1 MTVLKLLEQSCPI
14 GFNKIGKSFFFF
26 FISFHQIMA
35 VKNGS
40 GTETKH
46 DSLHSSRKKKKSRRK
61 QYHGGSKEVCSWREE
76 RTLAQR
82 YDRKLESNEIG

>member
-1 MTVLKLLEQSCPI
+1 
-14 GFNKIGKSFFFF
+14 
-26 FISFHQIMA
+26 MA

-46 DSLHSSRKKKKSRRK
+46 DSLHSSRKKKKKVEENSTMVAQK
-61 QYHGGSKEVCSWREE
+61 KFVPWREE